1 LRVNYFFGRL
11 LDVKTEALNELLHDS
26 RVTTFGKMIETQAR
40 LERIFGVRLETE
52 CGISHSWFEILLRVG
67 RSPDRRLKMSELANQ
82 VALTTGG
89 ITRVMDRMVEGGF
102 LERVADPKDRRVQ
115 YAQLTSHG
123 IEKLN
128 AGLSVHVVDLQTEL
142 FDRLTTK
149 QVEAF
154 EQILEVLRY
163 Q

>member
-11 LDVKTEALNELLHDS
+11 LNMKLETFTELLHDP
-26 RVTTFGKMIETQAR
+26 RVTTFGKMIEAQAR
-40 LERIFGVRLETE
+40 LERGLGASLEAE

-67 RSPDRRLKMSELANQ
+67 RSPDHQLKLSELANQ

-89 ITRVMDRMVEGGF
+89 ITRIMDRIVEAGF

-115 YAQLTSHG
+115 YAQLTSLG
-123 IEKLN
+123 IEKLH

-142 FDRLTTK
+142 FNRLTPK
-149 QVEAF
+149 QATSL
-154 EQILEVLRY
+154 EQILDLLR
-163 Q
+163 